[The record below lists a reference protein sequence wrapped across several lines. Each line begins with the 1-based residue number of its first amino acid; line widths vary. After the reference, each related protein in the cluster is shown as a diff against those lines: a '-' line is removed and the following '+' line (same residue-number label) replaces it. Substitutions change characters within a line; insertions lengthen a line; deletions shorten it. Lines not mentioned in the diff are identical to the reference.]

1 MKPTSGRRRSR
12 AETPRG
18 TAPSLFSS
26 DLLSLNNAPERN
38 VLLVPQSRVFD
49 SYASCSDS
57 TLAAQICLGDSEAL
71 SELYRRYAKLAFSVA
86 RRIVRDPAATED
98 LTQEVFLKVWLQA
111 GSFSRTEGRMSGW
124 IVAIT
129 RNAALD
135 YLRSCERR
143 SALMRSQQFAGN
155 SSLVDTALN
164 PENAALMQA
173 RATSVRGAIERLTSD
188 QRDLIEG
195 VYFQGNTHEQMAR
208 RRNKPIGTIKS
219 WVRKAIASMRQDMVQ
234 EAGA

>member
-1 MKPTSGRRRSR
+1 MS
-12 AETPRG
+12 
-18 TAPSLFSS
+18 
-26 DLLSLNNAPERN
+26 
-38 VLLVPQSRVFD
+38 PQSRVFD
-49 SYASCSDS
+49 SYANCSDS
-57 TLAAQICLGDSEAL
+57 TLASQICLGDADAL
-71 SELYRRYAKLAFSVA
+71 GELYRRYAKLAFSVA

-143 SALMRSQQFAGN
+143 SALMRSQKFETNG
-155 SSLVDTALN
+155 SSIDNALN
-164 PENAALMQA
+164 PENAVLMND
-173 RATSVRGAIERLTSD
+173 RASSVRSAIRRLSSD

-208 RRNKPIGTIKS
+208 QRNKPIGTIKS
-219 WVRKAIASMRQDMVQ
+219 WVRKAIAAMRQDMVQ